1 MKKDT
6 EELRNK
12 KWGNRSLIT
21 GMISLFLSLCTVPI
35 SGVPLGIPCGI
46 FAIAF
51 AIISKDDRIRGNAV
65 AGIITGGIGIK
76 FADLYTYIICFVSY
90 PGSKG
95 YRQYSS
101 RTAEVPTGF
110 YSNVYIAIIIV

>member
-12 KWGNRSLIT
+12 KWGNRALIT

-65 AGIITGGIGIK
+65 AGIITGGIGI
-76 FADLYTYIICFVSY
+76 ALSLLTYILILFVLSAIRDPKVIDSIPPEQLKY
-90 PGSKG
+90 L
-95 YRQYSS
+95 QD
-101 RTAEVPTGF
+101 F
-110 YSNVYIAIIIV
+110 IQMYILR